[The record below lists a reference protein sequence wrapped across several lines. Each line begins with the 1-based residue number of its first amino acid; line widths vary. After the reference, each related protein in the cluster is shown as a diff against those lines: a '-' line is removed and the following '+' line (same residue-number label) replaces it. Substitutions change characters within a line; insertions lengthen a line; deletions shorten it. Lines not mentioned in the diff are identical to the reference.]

1 MADSD
6 YRIFALVLAAG
17 RGRRFGATKQLVE
30 IDGQTLVARAARLA
44 RRVCGDR
51 SVLVA
56 GHDWQA
62 VADAAEDACRFLV
75 VNEIHERGLG
85 TSIAAGVS
93 AVRHAADAILLLLA
107 DQPLV
112 TGEHLEALCACWSDN
127 PREIVASNYA
137 GTRGPPVI
145 LPRDTFDDLV
155 RLDGD
160 RGANRLFEDRRFVVE
175 TVPFEP
181 AAVDVDTPADLES
194 LR

>member
-17 RGRRFGATKQLVE
+17 RGSRFGATKQLVE

-51 SVLVA
+51 SVLVT

-107 DQPLV
+107 DQPLI
-112 TGEHLEALCACWSDN
+112 TGEHLEALRGYWSGN
-127 PREIVASNYA
+127 PREILASNYA

-181 AAVDVDTPADLES
+181 AAADVDTPADLES

>member
-30 IDGQTLVARAARLA
+30 IDGQTLVARSARLA

-62 VADAAEDACRFLV
+62 VADAAGDACRFLV

-112 TGEHLEALCACWSDN
+112 TGEHLEALCACWSGD

-160 RGANRLFEDRRFVVE
+160 RGANRLFEDRRFAVE

>member
-1 MADSD
+1 MADSGN
-6 YRIFALVLAAG
+6 RIFALVLAAG
-17 RGRRFGATKQLVE
+17 RGERFGASKQLVE
-30 IDGQTLVARAARLA
+30 IDGQTLVARSARLA

-107 DQPLV
+107 DQPLI
-112 TGEHLEALCACWSDN
+112 TGEHLDTLSARWSGD

-145 LPRDTFDDLV
+145 LPRDTFDDLA

-181 AAVDVDTPADLES
+181 AAVDIDTPADLES

>member
-1 MADSD
+1 MADSGN
-6 YRIFALVLAAG
+6 RIFALVLAAG
-17 RGRRFGATKQLVE
+17 RGERFGATKQLVE

-62 VADAAEDACRFLV
+62 VVDAAGDACQFLV
-75 VNEIHERGLG
+75 VNETHERGLG
-85 TSIAAGVS
+85 TSIAAVS
-93 AVRHAADAILLLLA
+93 AVGHAADAILLLLA

-112 TGEHLEALCACWSDN
+112 TGEHLEALCACWSGN

-160 RGANRLFEDRRFVVE
+160 RGANRLLEDRRFVVE